1 MQYSTVVE
9 GTASDPDGD
18 DLDYRWL
25 EGETP
30 LQGWQSVGANGEA
43 FLDVATVDP
52 SLDSGPHT
60 LTLEVSDGE
69 DVSSDEMVLTVLTPA
84 MTLENIA
91 DELQS
96 TMDSYSGTSL
106 LDKLEDV
113 LAKVETALD
122 ELEKSPPDNQAA
134 VGNIDGAVGD
144 LEAAVIEWLNPDQGA
159 QLMDCL
165 AGIARQLAVD
175 ALNYAIDHGGK
186 SDEIG
191 DAQEYL
197 AEGDTLRASEAYKD
211 VVNKYKDALAKAES
225 AVS

>member
-52 SLDSGPHT
+52 PLDSGPHT